1 MQYCVRA
8 STNQELRIC
17 PRALQLTA
25 DAFVYRVFQ
34 SFPCLRV
41 LRPGEFSIGPHCDA
55 QYNLPDGNLNV
66 WLPLTDAS
74 DTNSLYLESKPGK
87 EDFHP
92 LNLSYGEYAT
102 FYGQQCV
109 HFAVEN
115 LTEDTR
121 VSLDFRLVPGCCY
134 DESAASELAM
144 DGKPALGSYY
154 SACRRD
160 VESGGDFKVTVR
172 GFAGFRHGFPH
183 TNR

>member
-1 MQYCVRA
+1 MAIGV
-8 STNQELRIC
+8 
-17 PRALQLTA
+17 A
-25 DAFVYRVFQ
+25 DVDCCDRVYQ

-66 WLPLTDAS
+66 WLPLTAACH
-74 DTNSLYLESKPGK
+74 TNSLYLESQPGK

-102 FYGQQCV
+102 FYGQRCV

-115 LTEDTR
+115 LTKDTR
-121 VSLDFRLVPGCCY
+121 VSLDFRVVPGCCY
-134 DESAASELAM
+134 DEHAASDLAM
-144 DGKPALGSYY
+144 GGMPALGSYY
-154 SACRRD
+154 SECQRSKG
-160 VESGGDFKVTVR
+160 EGDRGQKGEFKVTVR
-172 GFAGFRHGFPH
+172 GFAGSRHGFPH

>member
-1 MQYCVRA
+1 MQYRVRE
-8 STNQELRIC
+8 STNQELCIC
-17 PRALQLTA
+17 PRATQLTS
-25 DAFVYRVFQ
+25 DALVYRVFQ

-66 WLPLTDAS
+66 WLPLTDAF
-74 DTNSLYLESKPGK
+74 DTNSLYLESNPGK

-102 FYGQQCV
+102 FYGQKCV

-121 VSLDFRLVPGCCY
+121 VSLDFRIVPGCCY